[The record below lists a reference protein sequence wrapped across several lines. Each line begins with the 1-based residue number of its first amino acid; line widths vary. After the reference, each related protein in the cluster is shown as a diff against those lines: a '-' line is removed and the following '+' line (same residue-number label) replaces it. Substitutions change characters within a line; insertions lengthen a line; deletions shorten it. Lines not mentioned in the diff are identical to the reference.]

1 MYFYS
6 LLCLSPL
13 KTLKKKIKNKIKNKK
28 HKRIRE
34 TRSKSEGFVK
44 LWCDCLENKNK
55 SLN

>member
-1 MYFYS
+1 MYFDS

-13 KTLKKKIKNKIKNKK
+13 KTLKKKKKKKKK

-44 LWCDCLENKNK
+44 LWCDCLEKKNK